1 MSEAMLKDG
10 EIFEDEEDEIQ
21 FEELHKLYTTNPHIL
36 REFAN
41 SVNDIFFE

>member
-1 MSEAMLKDG
+1 MIKSG
-10 EIFEDEEDEIQ
+10 ELFQDEEDDIQ

-41 SVNDIFFE
+41 TINDIIF